1 MFGEPESV
9 RSDRVRFREGALG
22 LTPYIEIPLHLKTE
36 RSPLRRIIV
45 GPTAHMDEGV
55 QAVKMLLNEIG
66 IRQKAE
72 DYPHGVEVVP
82 SQIPFRY
89 W

>member
-1 MFGEPESV
+1 
-9 RSDRVRFREGALG
+9 
-22 LTPYIEIPLHLKTE
+22 
-36 RSPLRRIIV
+36 
-45 GPTAHMDEGV
+45 MDEGV